1 MQQNQS
7 AGLSRRQMLA
17 RGATIGGVVWAAPVV
32 TSITLSQANAAVPS
46 GPPPEPSEPPKPP
59 ENPPTQPPEEPPTTP
74 PTTPPDDHSPEPT
87 PPAETPAP
95 PPGDDE
101 DQPVAGG
108 PELPNTGP
116 GDVART
122 VALGGLLAAGGAAAV
137 HVASKYGQQS
147 ADHSDPGAP
156 A

>member
-7 AGLSRRQMLA
+7 TGLNRRQMLA
-17 RGATIGGVVWAAPVV
+17 KGAALGGVVWAAPTV
-32 TSITLSQANAAVPS
+32 TAITLSQANAAVPS

-59 ENPPTQPPEEPPTTP
+59 ETPPEKPPTQP
-74 PTTPPDDHSPEPT
+74 PTTPPDDHTPEPS

-95 PPGDDE
+95 KPPPGDDE
-101 DQPVAGG
+101 DVPVGG

-122 VALGGLLAAGGAAAV
+122 VAVGGLLAAAGASAV
-137 HVASKYGQQS
+137 YVASKDGQQS
-147 ADHSDPGAP
+147 ADEPGQGTP